1 MLWIF
6 QKLKDSGF
14 DTWVVGGA
22 IRDAML
28 GEPVED
34 WDLATLA
41 RPQEI
46 CDIFPRT
53 VPIGIEHGTVGV
65 IASDG
70 VLYEVT
76 TFRKDIEHFGRRAVV
91 AFAESIEEDLARR
104 DFTLNALAWSPHTG
118 RMLDLFDGRKH
129 LEQRKLKTVGS
140 AKERFAEDLLRVLRA
155 LRFAGQFDL
164 EIERDTWD
172 ALLTTVPE
180 LHHLSSERIQEE
192 MMKVLGKAKTP
203 SVALNYYA
211 ISGVIA
217 KLFPEF
223 CSSAGKLDSEAVGF
237 SECAR
242 ACDKVSP
249 SRPLLRL
256 ALLFSAIG
264 SGQDVKPEVVRS
276 SVEDLMHRLRF
287 SNSDTKR
294 TARLVWARL
303 LETPTEDPK
312 QCRIWL
318 NQVGLAQ
325 FNDLCRMWIAETRVD
340 RRPDPKNWRDV
351 SSRIRF
357 IRSILKEKPP
367 LTLSDLAVNG
377 TNLQEAGISP
387 GRRLGGILMELLKK
401 VLNDPGLN
409 SYEIL
414 IDIAVELER
423 SEGKNV
429 AD

>member
-1 MLWIF
+1 MLWIS

-22 IRDAML
+22 VRDAML
-28 GEPVED
+28 GEAVED

-41 RPQEI
+41 RPQQI

-104 DFTLNALAWSPHTG
+104 DFTLNALAWSPDTG
-118 RMLDLFDGRKH
+118 KVLDLFDGRKH
-129 LEQRKLKTVGS
+129 LEQRILKTVGS
-140 AKERFAEDLLRVLRA
+140 AKERFSEDLLRVLRA
-155 LRFAGQFDL
+155 LRFAGQFSL

-180 LHHLSSERIQEE
+180 LHRLSSERIQEE
-192 MMKVLGKAKTP
+192 LMKVLGKSKAP

-211 ISGVIA
+211 ISGIIA

-223 CSSAGKLDSEAVGF
+223 SPSAGNVDSRMLGF
-237 SECAR
+237 NKFRR
-242 ACDKVSP
+242 ACDNVSP
-249 SRPLLRL
+249 RRPLLRL
-256 ALLFSAIG
+256 ALLLSSIG
-264 SGQDVKPEVVRS
+264 SDQDIKPEEIRS
-276 SVEDLMHRLRF
+276 SVEGLMHRLKF
-287 SNSDTKR
+287 SNADTRR
-294 TARLVWARL
+294 TARMVWARL
-303 LETPTEDPK
+303 LETPEEDPK

-318 NQVGLAQ
+318 SEVGFPQ
-325 FNDLCRMWIAETRVD
+325 FNDLCRMWIAEAKVD
-340 RRPDPKNWRDV
+340 RDTDPNKCRDL

-357 IRSILKEKPP
+357 MRSILEDNPP

-377 TNLQEAGISP
+377 TDLQKAGIKP
-387 GRRLGGILMELLKK
+387 GRRLGAILMELLMK
-401 VLNDPGLN
+401 VLKDPTLN
-409 SYEIL
+409 SYQKL
-414 IDIAVELER
+414 IDIAVGLER
-423 SEGKNV
+423 SEGGSV